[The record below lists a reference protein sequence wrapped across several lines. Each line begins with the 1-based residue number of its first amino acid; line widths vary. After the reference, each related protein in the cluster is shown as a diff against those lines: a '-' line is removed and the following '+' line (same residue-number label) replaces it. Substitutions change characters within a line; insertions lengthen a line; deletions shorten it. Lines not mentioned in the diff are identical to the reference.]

1 MQFRKLGKSELEI
14 PVVGL
19 GTWAIGGDSFWGGQ
33 DRENSVR
40 TLQAGL
46 ETGKILID
54 TAPCY
59 GSGTAEEIVGE
70 AIRGHRDQVVL
81 ATKCGLRIDQRM
93 RKLLS
98 RESIMWEVE
107 ESLRRLGTD
116 HIDLYQCH
124 WPDLEGTPQE
134 ETATA
139 LYDLVK
145 QGKVRAIGVSNY
157 SVEQM
162 EEFSK
167 YAPLASLQPQYSL
180 LERTIETAQ
189 LPWCREHDVGILSYG
204 SLGAGLLSGKY
215 TAERRPSDRR
225 TGFYSYYQEPKYT
238 KALALVDVL
247 KEIAQERGIPTSH
260 VAIGWV
266 TAQPG
271 VTCAL
276 VGARTP
282 AQALENLKAGDVV
295 LTAEELGKIQAA
307 YEKYEA

>member
-1 MQFRKLGKSELEI
+1 MQFRKLGKSNLEI

-19 GTWAIGGDSFWGGQ
+19 GTWAIGGGFWGDQ
-33 DRENSVR
+33 ERDASIR
-40 TLQAGL
+40 TLRAGI
-46 ETGKILID
+46 ETGKVLID

-59 GSGTAEEIVGE
+59 GNGISEEIVGE
-70 AIRGHRDQVVL
+70 AIKGYRDQVVL
-81 ATKCGLRIDQRM
+81 ATKCGLRIDQRC
-93 RKLLS
+93 RKILT

-145 QGKVRAIGVSNY
+145 QGKVVAIGVSNY

-162 EEFSK
+162 EEFAK
-167 YAPLASLQPQYSL
+167 FAPLASLQPQYSL
-180 LERTIETAQ
+180 LERSIEDDQ
-189 LPWCREHDVGILSYG
+189 LPWCRDNEVGVLSYG

-215 TAERRPSDRR
+215 NADNRPTDNR
-225 TGFYSYYQEPKYT
+225 TRFYSYYQEPKYT

-247 KEIAQERGIPTSH
+247 KEIAEERGVPTSH
-260 VAIGWV
+260 VAIGW
-266 TAQPG
+266 AISQPG
-271 VTCAL
+271 VTCSL

-282 AQALENLKAGDVV
+282 EQAIENLKAGDVI
-295 LTAEELGKIQAA
+295 LTAEELAKIEAA
-307 YEKYEA
+307 YAIYNA